1 MRRLRDSCPPPAD
14 NIPAVRVGYRR
25 PGPVGSL
32 WRACHCADRRA
43 RHNGG
48 RASIRAGRTRDTAR
62 VIVYWRESRQRCGAF
77 PRLPRRSPGGL
88 TPRHGVHDECASFRT
103 TCALPTRC
111 ASSCLHNKCHF
122 HYAQSFQRAIFSY
135 FLPHAPAGFPARV
148 RELSEVYAEVRQE
161 RGLLLLSLLRL
172 RTPSPLCRVQYCTL
186 WKRVANW

>member
-122 HYAQSFQRAIFSY
+122 HYAQSFQRAIFS
-135 FLPHAPAGFPARV
+135 FSPNTHRIFTRASELP
-148 RELSEVYAEVRQE
+148 EVRQE